1 MGKEEK
7 FKKKRKEKK
16 ETKKRKREATKY
28 YSTPSYCLLG
38 KILDKSRGFLHL
50 QREKTSNKG

>member
-7 FKKKRKEKK
+7 LKKRKEKK
-16 ETKKRKREATKY
+16 ETKKRKREGTRY